1 MKTARFLIKKE
12 IKEVLNKLN
21 LVREDFQMLRDG
33 KWVPDKQSCNDSID
47 NIESIIY
54 IINNE

>member
-12 IKEVLNKLN
+12 ITEVLNKLN
-21 LVREDFQMLRDG
+21 LVLEDFQMLRDG
-33 KWVPDKQSCNDSID
+33 TWVPDKQSCNDSID

>member
-21 LVREDFQMLRDG
+21 LVLEDFQLLRDG
-33 KWVPDKQSCNDSID
+33 KWIPDKKSCNDSID
-47 NIESIIY
+47 NIESVIY
-54 IINNE
+54 TIENE